1 VNAPANHS
9 GDGHDYD
16 VAVVG
21 GGPVGL
27 WLAAELH
34 RAGVRPVVLERR
46 RQRPPHSKALT
57 IYPRTIEELA
67 LRGIADRWL
76 AEGRPVPSSHFAL
89 LKNRLDFA
97 FLAAETRYPYTLFLP
112 QRRTEEL
119 LEDHLAE
126 LGVPYLRQH
135 AVTALRP
142 TDAAGAAAAEG
153 VELDVDTP
161 DGRIVLRAGYV
172 AGCDGAKSAV
182 RGAAGV
188 AFEGTPDS
196 WQTVLGDIELTDP
209 PEAPA
214 LTLDQ
219 PGGALYLV
227 AIGGGR
233 HRVAVIDHA
242 TLFAPADGPVTFEE
256 LRASTLRV
264 AGTDFGMRET
274 PDAWLSRV
282 GNATRQ
288 AARYRAGRVL
298 LAGDAAHIHYPAGG
312 QGLNLGLQDA
322 TNLAWKLA
330 AEIRGWAPP
339 GLLDS
344 YHDERYPVGLDV
356 IDDSLA
362 QCGLIANPSR
372 EGIALRDRFNR
383 ILGAQPAVCQDLARR
398 LSGLAIRYPAAAAV
412 GGRRIPDL
420 DLRDAPAATIF
431 GLLHPAKFVLLSLL
445 SPAAAPLDAPP
456 ATAPDPASGY
466 ADRLVRATAA
476 LAAHHPEWSDVRA
489 LLIRPDGYLA
499 WATTADDPPPL
510 DIWLGRP

>member
-1 VNAPANHS
+1 
-9 GDGHDYD
+9 
-16 VAVVG
+16 VV
-21 GGPVGL
+21 
-27 WLAAELH
+27 
-34 RAGVRPVVLERR
+34 RA
-46 RQRPPHSKALT
+46 
-57 IYPRTIEELA
+57 
-67 LRGIADRWL
+67 
-76 AEGRPVPSSHFAL
+76 
-89 LKNRLDFA
+89 
-97 FLAAETRYPYTLFLP
+97 
-112 QRRTEEL
+112 
-119 LEDHLAE
+119 
-126 LGVPYLRQH
+126 
-135 AVTALRP
+135 
-142 TDAAGAAAAEG
+142 AAGI
-153 VELDVDTP
+153 D
-161 DGRIVLRAGYV
+161 
-172 AGCDGAKSAV
+172 
-182 RGAAGV
+182 
-188 AFEGTPDS
+188 FEGTPDT

-219 PGGALYLV
+219 PGGALYMV

-242 TLFAPADGPVTFEE
+242 TLFDPADGPVTFEE
-256 LRASTLRV
+256 LRASTRRV

-383 ILGAQPAVCQDLARR
+383 ILGAQPAVCQDLALR
-398 LSGLAIRYPAAAAV
+398 LSGLAIRYPGDAAMAGQRV
-412 GGRRIPDL
+412 PDL

-431 GLLHPAKFVLLSLL
+431 GLLHAGKFVLLSLG
-445 SPAAAPLDAPP
+445 SPPDARPDAASDARP
-456 ATAPDPASGY
+456 GY
-466 ADRLVRATAA
+466 ADRLDLVTAN
-476 LAAHHPEWSDVRA
+476 LAAHHPGWSDVRA

-499 WATTADDPPPL
+499 WATTANDPPPL
-510 DIWLGRP
+510 DTWLGRP

>member
-1 VNAPANHS
+1 M
-9 GDGHDYD
+9 
-16 VAVVG
+16 
-21 GGPVGL
+21 
-27 WLAAELH
+27 
-34 RAGVRPVVLERR
+34 
-46 RQRPPHSKALT
+46 
-57 IYPRTIEELA
+57 
-67 LRGIADRWL
+67 
-76 AEGRPVPSSHFAL
+76 
-89 LKNRLDFA
+89 
-97 FLAAETRYPYTLFLP
+97 
-112 QRRTEEL
+112 
-119 LEDHLAE
+119 
-126 LGVPYLRQH
+126 
-135 AVTALRP
+135 
-142 TDAAGAAAAEG
+142 
-153 VELDVDTP
+153 
-161 DGRIVLRAGYV
+161 
-172 AGCDGAKSAV
+172 AGCDGAKSVV
-182 RGAAGV
+182 RAAAGID
-188 AFEGTPDS
+188 FEGTPDS

-219 PGGALYLV
+219 PGGALYMV
-227 AIGGGR
+227 ALGGGR

-383 ILGAQPAVCQDLARR
+383 ILGAQPAVCQDLALR
-398 LSGLAIRYPAAAAV
+398 LSGLAIRYPADGPLA
-412 GGRRIPDL
+412 GRPGPRSRPARRPRRH
-420 DLRDAPAATIF
+420 DLRPAPRREVRPPQ
-431 GLLHPAKFVLLSLL
+431 PAI
-445 SPAAAPLDAPP
+445 PRPTPRP
-456 ATAPDPASGY
+456 ATPTAST
-466 ADRLVRATAA
+466 VVTAT
-476 LAAHHPEWSDVRA
+476 LAAHHPDWSDVRA

-510 DIWLGRP
+510 GTWLGRP

>member
-1 VNAPANHS
+1 M
-9 GDGHDYD
+9 
-16 VAVVG
+16 
-21 GGPVGL
+21 
-27 WLAAELH
+27 
-34 RAGVRPVVLERR
+34 
-46 RQRPPHSKALT
+46 
-57 IYPRTIEELA
+57 
-67 LRGIADRWL
+67 
-76 AEGRPVPSSHFAL
+76 
-89 LKNRLDFA
+89 
-97 FLAAETRYPYTLFLP
+97 
-112 QRRTEEL
+112 
-119 LEDHLAE
+119 
-126 LGVPYLRQH
+126 
-135 AVTALRP
+135 
-142 TDAAGAAAAEG
+142 
-153 VELDVDTP
+153 
-161 DGRIVLRAGYV
+161 
-172 AGCDGAKSAV
+172 AGCDGAKSVV
-182 RGAAGV
+182 RAAAGID
-188 AFEGTPDS
+188 FEGTPDS

-219 PGGALYLV
+219 PGGALYMVSL
-227 AIGGGR
+227 GGGR

-264 AGTDFGMRET
+264 AGTDFGMRAT

-383 ILGAQPAVCQDLARR
+383 ILGAQPAVCRDLARR
-398 LSGLAIRYPAAAAV
+398 LSGLAIRYPADGPLAC
-412 GGRRIPDL
+412 RRVPDL
-420 DLRDAPAATIF
+420 ALRDAPAATIF
-431 GLLHPAKFVLLSLL
+431 GLLHAGRFVLLTLRPPSG
-445 SPAAAPLDAPP
+445 PADALARLRRPPRPGDRHPGRPPPRLERRPRPAHPPRRLPRLGNHRRRPARARHLARPAVTPKIKINTRIFPNGPVTPPLPQRPSRRPFVARPP
-456 ATAPDPASGY
+456 APGSDQQNFPDSSVARS
-466 ADRLVRATAA
+466 
-476 LAAHHPEWSDVRA
+476 
-489 LLIRPDGYLA
+489 
-499 WATTADDPPPL
+499 PPGGV
-510 DIWLGRP
+510 D

>member
-1 VNAPANHS
+1 MNAPANHS

-126 LGVPYLRQH
+126 LGVPCLRQH

-161 DGRIVLRAGYV
+161 DGRIVLRAAYV

-188 AFEGTPDS
+188 IP
-196 WQTVLGDIELTDP
+196 GDLRSA
-209 PEAPA
+209 PEA
-214 LTLDQ
+214 L
-219 PGGALYLV
+219 
-227 AIGGGR
+227 
-233 HRVAVIDHA
+233 
-242 TLFAPADGPVTFEE
+242 
-256 LRASTLRV
+256 
-264 AGTDFGMRET
+264 
-274 PDAWLSRV
+274 
-282 GNATRQ
+282 
-288 AARYRAGRVL
+288 
-298 LAGDAAHIHYPAGG
+298 
-312 QGLNLGLQDA
+312 
-322 TNLAWKLA
+322 
-330 AEIRGWAPP
+330 
-339 GLLDS
+339 
-344 YHDERYPVGLDV
+344 
-356 IDDSLA
+356 
-362 QCGLIANPSR
+362 
-372 EGIALRDRFNR
+372 
-383 ILGAQPAVCQDLARR
+383 
-398 LSGLAIRYPAAAAV
+398 AAAV
-412 GGRRIPDL
+412 GALRSSGLIPPDGP
-420 DLRDAPAATIF
+420 DPI
-431 GLLHPAKFVLLSLL
+431 
-445 SPAAAPLDAPP
+445 AAAVDY
-456 ATAPDPASGY
+456 S
-466 ADRLVRATAA
+466 
-476 LAAHHPEWSDVRA
+476 
-489 LLIRPDGYLA
+489 YL
-499 WATTADDPPPL
+499 
-510 DIWLGRP
+510 

>member
-1 VNAPANHS
+1 M
-9 GDGHDYD
+9 
-16 VAVVG
+16 
-21 GGPVGL
+21 
-27 WLAAELH
+27 
-34 RAGVRPVVLERR
+34 
-46 RQRPPHSKALT
+46 
-57 IYPRTIEELA
+57 
-67 LRGIADRWL
+67 
-76 AEGRPVPSSHFAL
+76 
-89 LKNRLDFA
+89 
-97 FLAAETRYPYTLFLP
+97 
-112 QRRTEEL
+112 
-119 LEDHLAE
+119 
-126 LGVPYLRQH
+126 
-135 AVTALRP
+135 
-142 TDAAGAAAAEG
+142 
-153 VELDVDTP
+153 DTP
-161 DGRIVLRAGYV
+161 DGPAVIRAAYA
-172 AGCDGAKSAV
+172 AGCDGAKSVV
-182 RGAAGV
+182 RAAAGID
-188 AFEGTPDS
+188 FEGTPDT

-209 PEAPA
+209 PQAPA

-219 PGGALYLV
+219 PGGALYMV
-227 AIGGGR
+227 ALGDGR

-242 TLFAPADGPVTFEE
+242 TLFDPADRPVTFEE

-383 ILGAQPAVCQDLARR
+383 ILGAQPAVCQDLALR
-398 LSGLAIRYPAAAAV
+398 LSGLGHPLP
-412 GGRRIPDL
+412 GRPGPLAGQRVPDL
-420 DLRDAPAATIF
+420 ELRDAPAATVF
-431 GLLHPAKFVLLSLL
+431 GLLHPGRFVLLSLGSPARRPGRL
-445 SPAAAPLDAPP
+445 RGPPRRGDGQAGRAPPGLGRRPRPADPPRRLPRLGDHHRRPAAAGRLARP
-456 ATAPDPASGY
+456 AVSRKSRSTSRVFRTDPAL
-466 ADRLVRATAA
+466 RLHPQRPSRPGFPTRPGSRSVLTSRIYRPRAVAQDPFGALTGTMTTSYRLRIAGPPEGRVR
-476 LAAHHPEWSDVRA
+476 
-489 LLIRPDGYLA
+489 
-499 WATTADDPPPL
+499 
-510 DIWLGRP
+510 GRTSPR